1 MLPLPS
7 SNVLNSFVV
16 KMKPANT
23 ETFRHVTTLKMAAK
37 DDFIELSLILVNATE
52 PATGFGAFG
61 GFSVMILLFI

>member
-1 MLPLPS
+1 
-7 SNVLNSFVV
+7 
-16 KMKPANT
+16 MKPANT

-52 PATGFGAFG
+52 PATSFGAFG